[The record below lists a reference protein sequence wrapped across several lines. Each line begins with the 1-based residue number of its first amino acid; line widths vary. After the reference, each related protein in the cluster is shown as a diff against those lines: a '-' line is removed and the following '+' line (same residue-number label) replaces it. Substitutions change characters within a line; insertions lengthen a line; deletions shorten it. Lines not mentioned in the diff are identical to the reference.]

1 MVFTKSQAIACLV
14 KAALGGRLR
23 QFSSTH
29 NQNEYHQFE
38 VSQQQQTPCVERVA
52 RVWRSLQRRA
62 REIFDCFVRRS

>member
-1 MVFTKSQAIACLV
+1 MFGWFSQKSQAIACLV

-38 VSQQQQTPCVERVA
+38 VSHNNKHHALSE
-52 RVWRSLQRRA
+52 
-62 REIFDCFVRRS
+62 